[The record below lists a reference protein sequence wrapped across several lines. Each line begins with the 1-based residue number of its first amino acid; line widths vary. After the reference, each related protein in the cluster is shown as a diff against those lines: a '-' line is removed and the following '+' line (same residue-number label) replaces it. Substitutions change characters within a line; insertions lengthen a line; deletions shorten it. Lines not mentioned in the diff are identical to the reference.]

1 MKYSSFSIKI
11 WNVLAIAVEMEIV
24 ITPLETVY
32 AIFSIVVQIVV
43 VNLLYHCFQECV
55 NHFSHFFQ
63 FLLAQVNLIQSP
75 LEQLFVHF
83 QSSEKFH
90 SNLPQNFVN
99 PKVLSYLMSQLLENK
114 NMFML

>member
-1 MKYSSFSIKI
+1 
-11 WNVLAIAVEMEIV
+11 MEIV

-43 VNLLYHCFQECV
+43 VN
-55 NHFSHFFQ
+55 FSTIGFKNIWIISNTFFQ
-63 FLLAQVNLIQSP
+63 FLLAQVNLIPNP

-114 NMFML
+114 NMFMHWKEWLVIFEYLSKNAWYC